1 MDRRGSLEKG
11 HKWLKTLQPSARSFL
26 NLPPLLL
33 ARAVGLQHLWW
44 GVGWGAEVRSDLEAH
59 HSTGNGISNLGI
71 KGWQKSLAGP
81 LTTVLLSTL
90 SSYRPAL
97 KQPHPAPRP
106 APITYAKWEAS
117 RHLCS
122 TVKTQVCTISQL
134 QLGFFLVPT
143 FRIFQTPWFER
154 TLSYCRW
161 CCAVLWCSV
170 YLLAQVL
177 VNY

>member
-1 MDRRGSLEKG
+1 MAEDATALSKVLSE
-11 HKWLKTLQPSARSFL
+11 SATPASGKSRWS
-26 NLPPLLL
+26 PAPV
-33 ARAVGLQHLWW
+33 VGC

-106 APITYAKWEAS
+106 APITYAK
-117 RHLCS
+117 
-122 TVKTQVCTISQL
+122 
-134 QLGFFLVPT
+134 
-143 FRIFQTPWFER
+143 
-154 TLSYCRW
+154 
-161 CCAVLWCSV
+161 
-170 YLLAQVL
+170 
-177 VNY
+177 